1 MSNNH
6 GRVLHIITTLI
17 CPYQIARKQSIVP
30 YNISI
35 IYKTLSFRLR
45 PDELRP
51 GDIQVN
57 VNRLYNDLEGR
68 MNK

>member
-1 MSNNH
+1 MPISNCKETVNCYS
-6 GRVLHIITTLI
+6 L
-17 CPYQIARKQSIVP
+17 
-30 YNISI
+30 SI

-57 VNRLYNDLEGR
+57 VDRLYNDLEGW